1 MRSTMKRTIV
11 PLGCMAFLGA
21 CTTVRLAQADK
32 AYERMAYEKAAM
44 LYDRTLGQATDPAQV
59 QANHEAML
67 RAADA
72 HERNREM
79 TQAAAWYERASSTS
93 PLESEHAF
101 RYGQVLMALND
112 MPAAEEQF
120 MSVLSTDPENHVA
133 QDLLASCRSY
143 IAFYA
148 DTSRYVVSEVPM
160 SGTGSAFCAVPYKDG
175 IVVAGDQ
182 PPGIQRENPWNGQ
195 SFLDLYFVQ
204 KHTAVTWEKAVP
216 LGGEVN
222 GPFHEGPA
230 VISSDGRTMYFT
242 RSNYYTYRLQK
253 DRDDVSHLK
262 LFRATLND
270 RNEWADVREFAYNGT
285 DFSTGHA
292 ALSADGNTLY
302 FASDRPGGIGGSDLW
317 RSVNNGDG
325 WGTPENLG
333 PTINTPGDELF
344 PTVVGEALYFSST
357 AHQNMGGLDIFVS
370 NREGTGWAEPTN
382 MGYPIN
388 TRFDDFAFTMNSDGK
403 SGYLS
408 SDRTGT
414 DRIHQFFVQEP
425 VFMVEGLVFDE
436 TGNEFMPNTQ
446 VVLTNLQTDSDT
458 SMITANDG
466 KFRFRMDPNSRYRL
480 QVSHE
485 GMLSETREISTEGM
499 AASKLFSE
507 EFRMKPV
514 EMNRS
519 FVVENIYFDYDKW
532 DIRPDA
538 ASELNKLVRVFND
551 NPQLTFELSSHT
563 DSRGGDVYNLVLSD
577 ARANATVDYL
587 IRAGVSP
594 DRLVAK
600 GYGEEVLTNKCKD
613 GVTCSEEEHQANR
626 RTEFKVVK
634 VKELAS
640 QDR

>member
-1 MRSTMKRTIV
+1 
-11 PLGCMAFLGA
+11 
-21 CTTVRLAQADK
+21 
-32 AYERMAYEKAAM
+32 
-44 LYDRTLGQATDPAQV
+44 
-59 QANHEAML
+59 
-67 RAADA
+67 
-72 HERNREM
+72 
-79 TQAAAWYERASSTS
+79 
-93 PLESEHAF
+93 
-101 RYGQVLMALND
+101 
-112 MPAAEEQF
+112 
-120 MSVLSTDPENHVA
+120 
-133 QDLLASCRSY
+133 
-143 IAFYA
+143 
-148 DTSRYVVSEVPM
+148 
-160 SGTGSAFCAVPYKDG
+160 
-175 IVVAGDQ
+175 
-182 PPGIQRENPWNGQ
+182 
-195 SFLDLYFVQ
+195 
-204 KHTAVTWEKAVP
+204 
-216 LGGEVN
+216 
-222 GPFHEGPA
+222 
-230 VISSDGRTMYFT
+230 
-242 RSNYYTYRLQK
+242 
-253 DRDDVSHLK
+253 
-262 LFRATLND
+262 
-270 RNEWADVREFAYNGT
+270 
-285 DFSTGHA
+285 
-292 ALSADGNTLY
+292 
-302 FASDRPGGIGGSDLW
+302 
-317 RSVNNGDG
+317 
-325 WGTPENLG
+325 
-333 PTINTPGDELF
+333 
-344 PTVVGEALYFSST
+344 
-357 AHQNMGGLDIFVS
+357 
-370 NREGTGWAEPTN
+370 

-600 GYGEEVLTNKCKD
+600 GYGEGVLTNKCKD